1 VKEGVAATVLSLA
14 DRSRRVFAWNGG
26 QRRLNTPA
34 LLVLVALIDQPGLTS
49 RELADRCGL
58 PQNRTSEVLATL
70 RDAGFVEDRDVGR
83 FIQAGEQLTDHGIE
97 VTTEFLAHAARA
109 LEDVDDGPA

>member
-1 VKEGVAATVLSLA
+1 VKEGLPATVLALA
-14 DRSRRVFAWNGG
+14 ARSRRVFGWDSGR
-26 QRRLNTPA
+26 RRLSTPA

-49 RELADRCGL
+49 RDLADRCGL

-83 FIQAGEQLTDHGIE
+83 FIQAGEQLTDDGIE

-109 LEDVDDGPA
+109 LEDVDDGSA